1 MIEVFKI
8 HGIDWVNLEK
18 LLCIDEDGKTRKHIL
33 CLKIR
38 RHVNSNIGI
47 NFFFFTRRVSNYWN
61 HLPGLVVSSKSLI
74 TFKIKLEE
82 FMNLL

>member
-47 NFFFFTRRVSNYWN
+47 NFFFS
-61 HLPGLVVSSKSLI
+61 LGELVIIGTISQV
-74 TFKIKLEE
+74 
-82 FMNLL
+82 